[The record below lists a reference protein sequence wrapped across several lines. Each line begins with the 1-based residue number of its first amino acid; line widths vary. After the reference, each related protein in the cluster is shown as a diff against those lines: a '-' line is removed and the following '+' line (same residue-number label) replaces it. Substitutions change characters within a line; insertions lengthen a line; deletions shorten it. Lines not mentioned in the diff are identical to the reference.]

1 MFKSS
6 SLSYIIWVF
15 SSRSLSF
22 CSQIEILALDCSQVS
37 PAVLMS
43 VLLLQNL
50 RVLKVELSK
59 ISFKPND
66 VTQFLAM
73 QNQVR
78 KIYSLMKTKSIG
90 KPKVEC

>member
-22 CSQIEILALDCSQVS
+22 CSQIEILGLDCSQVS

-43 VLLLQNL
+43 VLLLPNL

-78 KIYSLMKTKSIG
+78 KIYSLMKTKSTYR
-90 KPKVEC
+90 